1 MSLLNDITRELKGD
15 GYPDL
20 VSYENSTEYIFEVE
34 LETAYEDN
42 FVDDLED
49 VLLFLGYSPVEDFDG
64 MVINKIGN
72 STYEGFDL
80 FQLELYKDNY

>member
-1 MSLLNDITRELKGD
+1 MSLLNDITRELQGD

>member
-1 MSLLNDITRELKGD
+1 MSLLNDITRELRGD

-20 VSYENSTEYIFEVE
+20 VSYENSTEYVFEVE
-34 LETAYEDN
+34 LEPTYKDN